1 MDAEPNSPRE
11 GWKGIVRENVGWW
24 FLGLILLAVVVKMS
38 NKFRAWIVLGIYFYY
53 MARPISRRFERR
65 MSSSSVGA
73 AVTLLFIAIPLVLVI
88 TVVGIVAI
96 ARLKTHLPA
105 SLTPDALLALLEHLP
120 VVGPDARK
128 FVQTVSPERLLNT
141 ALGVVRSV
149 ANTGF
154 QLLLTVLFA
163 LILLV
168 HDRRIARWFQTTVL
182 DENRSWSSY
191 LVRVDR
197 GIKSIYFGYTITI
210 FVIIILS
217 GILYY
222 LLNFM
227 APAGVQIPS
236 PVLLAVLTGLFS
248 LFPGVGRPLFFLLI
262 TGYLTMLAMR
272 TAPSNLWFPLVFL
285 VLMLGIFGN
294 VVRIYIRPKLSGRRV
309 FPLPLVMFA
318 YLLGPPIFG
327 WYGIFL
333 GPLVLAFLYPFL
345 RLVLPG
351 LLYPDRERT
360 SDANSVSS
368 GTGDEQL

>member
-1 MDAEPNSPRE
+1 MDSERNSSRR
-11 GWKGIVRENVGWW
+11 GWKRYVRENFGWVI
-24 FLGLILLAVVVKMS
+24 LGFVLLAVVVKMS
-38 NKFRAWIVLGIYFYY
+38 NTFRAWIVLGLYHYY
-53 MARPISRRFERR
+53 MARPICRRFERR
-65 MSSSSVGA
+65 VGSSSVA
-73 AVTLLFIAIPLVLVI
+73 AAATLLIIVLPLMLVI
-88 TVVGIVAI
+88 TVVVIVAI
-96 ARLKTHLPA
+96 ARLKIHLPT
-105 SLTPDALLALLEHLP
+105 SLTPDSLVALLEHLP

-128 FVQTVSPERLLNT
+128 FAQTVPPERLLNT
-141 ALGVVRSV
+141 ALEVTRSV

-154 QLLLTVLFA
+154 RLLLTVLFA

-168 HDRRIARWFQTTVL
+168 HDRRIARWFRTTVL
-182 DENRSWSSY
+182 NENWSWSSY
-191 LVRVDR
+191 LSRVDR

-210 FVIIILS
+210 FVIVILS

-222 LLNFM
+222 ILNVI

-236 PVLLAVLTGLFS
+236 PVFLAVLTGLFS
-248 LFPGVGRPLFFLLI
+248 LFPGVGRPLFFLLV
-262 TGYLTMLAMR
+262 TGYLTVLAMR

-318 YLLGPPIFG
+318 YLLGPPMFG

-351 LLYPDRERT
+351 LLYPNRNRMP
-360 SDANSVSS
+360 AGNSVSR
-368 GTGDEQL
+368 GRGDEQT